1 MGVRGGTNRMRLFRD
16 STSKLTWTL
25 SWKPMNS
32 LWKQLWP
39 MTKSRFSFMNWLF
52 VKSGRRTSYLSWN
65 HLSWESIVI
74 EHTFLSTMKQLSAI
88 YLNCSCSTEIQSKV
102 QTNTFLN
109 SLTIVIVNFSLLP
122 TKTIQLITT
131 NTSPKTK
138 KLTKTKS

>member
-1 MGVRGGTNRMRLFRD
+1 
-16 STSKLTWTL
+16 
-25 SWKPMNS
+25 
-32 LWKQLWP
+32 
-39 MTKSRFSFMNWLF
+39 
-52 VKSGRRTSYLSWN
+52 
-65 HLSWESIVI
+65 
-74 EHTFLSTMKQLSAI
+74 MKQLSAI